1 MQDRAVVTPV
11 PSTVLHNAVELRR
24 AYTRTA
30 ARKAVKAVARW
41 IHAVQQRIA
50 LSNRPNRPA
59 AG

>member
-1 MQDRAVVTPV
+1 MQDRAVVSPV

-24 AYTRTA
+24 VYTRAA

-41 IHAVQQRIA
+41 THVIQHRIA
-50 LSNRPNRPA
+50 LVFRPNRPA